1 MTGLFF
7 VSYVLGDPAANG
19 TMLQL
24 NLAIDTVS
32 HSLRGHYQATWRGLQ
47 AGASIS
53 GSYETIS
60 LPTAKGMFIVA
71 KLESELP
78 DPVTLQRDLDL
89 HMILSMDWKDGNAS
103 FRFRKKLVQDVP
115 VALEPTRLL
124 RQAAQH
130 QLGEYL
136 RCTYGRAFGAYL
148 PAAFELS
155 FVD

>member
-32 HSLRGHYQATWRGLQ
+32 HSLRGHYQATRQGSR
-47 AGASIS
+47 AGASVS
-53 GSYETIS
+53 GTYETLS

-78 DPVTLQRDLDL
+78 DPVTLQRDLNL
-89 HMILSMDWKDGNAS
+89 HMMLSMDWKNGNAS
-103 FRFRKKLVQDVP
+103 FRFRKELTQDVP
-115 VALEPTRLL
+115 VALEPTRQF
-124 RQAAQH
+124 RQAAQN
-130 QLGEYL
+130 QLEEYL